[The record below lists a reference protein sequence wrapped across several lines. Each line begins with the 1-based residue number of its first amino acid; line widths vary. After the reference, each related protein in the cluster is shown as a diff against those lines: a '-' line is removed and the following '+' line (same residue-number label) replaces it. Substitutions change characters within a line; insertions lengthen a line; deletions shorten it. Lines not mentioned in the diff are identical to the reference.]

1 MNGRISGLHH
11 VTAISGPAQQNVDF
25 YVGVLRQRLV
35 KKTVNFD
42 DPGTYHLYYGDRTGS
57 PGTIMT
63 FFPFADAGRG
73 RAGPGMATALAYAV
87 AQGTL
92 DAWMRRLTGS
102 GIDFQG
108 PAERFDERMISLR
121 DPDGLQIELIEHPPV
136 ARQSAGADDTVAL
149 MGLHSVSL
157 CLESIDRSARVLTD
171 LFGYESAGEEADG
184 TGQRLRFRSPSGAA
198 GSMIDLRIQPERA
211 PGRPGAGTIHHIAF
225 RAKDDEEQ
233 FAWRDKLASAGLQP
247 TAILDRNYFRSIYF
261 REPGGVLF
269 EIATDQPGFLAD
281 EPEAELGTQLKLPRQ
296 YEPMRQAIERHL
308 PPIHVPEGR

>member
-1 MNGRISGLHH
+1 MNTSISGLHH

-25 YVGVLRQRLV
+25 YVGVLVQRLV

-73 RAGPGMATALAYAV
+73 RAGPGMATAVAYAV
-87 AQGTL
+87 EQGGL
-92 DAWMRRLTGS
+92 DAWTQRLADA

-108 PAERFDERMISLR
+108 PTERFGERMISLH
-121 DPDGLQIELIEHPPV
+121 DPDGLQIELIEHPAT
-136 ARQSAGADDTVAL
+136 ARQSAGDDAAAL
-149 MGLHSVSL
+149 TGFHSVSL
-157 CLESIDRSARVLTD
+157 CLESIDRTARVLTD

-184 TGQRLRFRSPSGAA
+184 TGQRLRFRSPSGAV
-198 GSMIDLRIQPERA
+198 GSTIDLRIQPERA

-225 RAKDDEEQ
+225 RATDDDEQ
-233 FAWRDKLASAGLQP
+233 RAWREKLASAGLQP
-247 TAILDRNYFRSIYF
+247 TTILDRNYFRSIYF

-296 YEPMRQAIERHL
+296 YEPMRQAIERNL
-308 PPIHVPEGR
+308 PPIRIPG